1 MQVCYEDSEKNL
13 MRLAR
18 SKIAPNRLWLP
29 PTSLHSKECL
39 AIGLALA
46 SDTVA
51 LAAIPWLPAAIQSL
65 WQPHYGSSNETA
77 ALPMEQYLLA
87 AIQLLWQRHGGS
99 ASNTVSDWYLILPER
114 AYGLIQLT

>member
-1 MQVCYEDSEKNL
+1 MKIPKNL

-18 SKIAPNRLWLP
+18 SKITPNRLWLP
-29 PTSLHSKECL
+29 PTSLHSKERL

-46 SDTVA
+46 SDIVA

-65 WQPHYGSSNETA
+65 WQPHYGSSNET
-77 ALPMEQYLLA
+77 EQYLLA
-87 AIQLLWQRHGGS
+87 AIQLLWQRHGSS
-99 ASNTVSDWYLILPER
+99 ASNTVTDWYLSLPER